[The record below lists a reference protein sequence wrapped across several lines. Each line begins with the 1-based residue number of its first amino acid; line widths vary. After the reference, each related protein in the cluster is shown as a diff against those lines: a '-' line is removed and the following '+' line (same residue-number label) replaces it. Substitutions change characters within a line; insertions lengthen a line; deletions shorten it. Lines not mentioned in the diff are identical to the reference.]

1 MSEFSYSRATRQLVG
16 NQCFLKGCFNKAK
29 KRRRLLKSLEYGN
42 TFFIF
47 YSPQKYFNSK
57 GQKTKQQNQQ
67 VVAVLLQYIV
77 VLSSRKAAGNWIK
90 LNLKSN
96 PSDILLIQNQAQ
108 IILKPGL
115 WNISAN
121 KSIFQQLWSDNR
133 DPFFIASSFNKSLR
147 FIENNPE
154 IGSFIINNTMVWK

>member
-1 MSEFSYSRATRQLVG
+1 MATL
-16 NQCFLKGCFNKAK
+16 
-29 KRRRLLKSLEYGN
+29 
-42 TFFIF
+42 FFIF

-77 VLSSRKAAGNWIK
+77 VLSFRKAAGNWIK

-115 WNISAN
+115 
-121 KSIFQQLWSDNR
+121 
-133 DPFFIASSFNKSLR
+133 
-147 FIENNPE
+147 
-154 IGSFIINNTMVWK
+154 